1 MIPMKVVFVCFARI
15 SGCHLTVLDQLIM
28 DSFHHALT
36 AFEMGYAGRATSVGF
51 GEVVLCMHCDIVRQK
66 APGVSIAYLKGL

>member
-15 SGCHLTVLDQLIM
+15 SGWGLMVLDELIM
-28 DSFHHALT
+28 DSFHYALT
-36 AFEMGYAGRATSVGF
+36 AFGMGYVGRANSVGF

-66 APGVSIAYLKGL
+66 APGVSMAYLKGL

>member
-1 MIPMKVVFVCFARI
+1 MIPMKVVFVRFARI
-15 SGCHLTVLDQLIM
+15 SGWDLIVLDELIM
-28 DSFHHALT
+28 DSFHYALT
-36 AFEMGYAGRATSVGF
+36 ACGMGYAGRATSVGF